1 MARSGPNYYN
11 MKFYQ
16 IAIASIVGGLALYAE
31 TRQIKTLSLFFEWI
45 NSIPLIGLSATSLIF
60 FILNTRKFIR
70 HKKLIVFAPV
80 LICLIFLSMLI
91 GQIKRRAF
99 LDNSETSFIAT
110 TYQIGNDGGF
120 KLDFK
125 KNGHLKAEKDD
136 HWRVTYYWGRYEM
149 EKDSILMHIPLDFKL
164 DKKAIL
170 TDTSL
175 RFSDDTISFQV
186 IRPND

>member
-1 MARSGPNYYN
+1 MTVLQEKGSG
-11 MKFYQ
+11 
-16 IAIASIVGGLALYAE
+16 S
-31 TRQIKTLSLFFEWI
+31 TLSVISF
-45 NSIPLIGLSATSLIF
+45 SF
-60 FILNTRKFIR
+60 FILNTGKF
-70 HKKLIVFAPV
+70 
-80 LICLIFLSMLI
+80 
-91 GQIKRRAF
+91 
-99 LDNSETSFIAT
+99 AT
-110 TYQIGNDGGF
+110 TYQIGNDGGV

-175 RFSDDTISFQV
+175 RFSNDTISFQV